1 MEVERRRIREADQK
15 IKCKDPEAVRAMQR
29 IDSQIF
35 AEYSE
40 SYRRNILEKI
50 KINIRYDIAWEHL
63 GDVYCGRRR
72 FYAFRKEYL
81 IAVAMELYQPERGSE
96 I

>member
-1 MEVERRRIREADQK
+1 MDMDRQRTREADQK
-15 IKCKDPEAVRAMQR
+15 IKRQDPEAIRAMEQVDHR
-29 IDSQIF
+29 IF

-40 SYRRNILEKI
+40 SYRDNILSKI
-50 KINIRYDIAWEHL
+50 KLNIRYDIAWEHL

-81 IAVAMELYQPERGSE
+81 IAVARELYQSERGSE